1 VPAEANRLNRRLRA
15 RDRVFLAAIACA
27 LVLLVPLG
35 ILLAE
40 RNSNAPA
47 GHCVTELRASIM
59 GGATF
64 KFCGA
69 KADAECARAAASDS
83 SLAAQCRRIGDS

>member
-1 VPAEANRLNRRLRA
+1 VPAESNRLSRRLRP
-15 RDRVFLAAIACA
+15 RDRVFLAVIACA
-27 LVLLVPLG
+27 VVVLVPIGVLV
-35 ILLAE
+35 ADH
-40 RNSNAPA
+40 SHTPS

-69 KADAECARAAASDS
+69 KADAECMRTGATSA
-83 SLAAQCRRIGDS
+83 SLAAQCRRIGD